1 MFGGDE
7 EVQQT
12 LQRIAAITFL
22 NEPKQL
28 TEDGGSRHLERWEE
42 GGESALDGRV
52 QRLWVLGKRGRERDQ
67 EYDITSAS

>member
-12 LQRIAAITFL
+12 LQRIATITFL

-52 QRLWVLGKRGRERDQ
+52 QRLRVLEEKEERGG
-67 EYDITSAS
+67 